1 MLLLRHGPV
10 LTVLRGAQEM
20 AVKKSEVM
28 RQAAERVQA
37 RHAAMQQAWT
47 KQPSAYHGHYNLSP
61 RSPRRQQFRVPRVQ
75 TLRPNEQHEMVVAPA
90 TGPFTV
96 AKFW

>member
-1 MLLLRHGPV
+1 MIIAEVVGNVTSPVHMGFLDGRTLLL
-10 LTVLRGAQEM
+10 
-20 AVKKSEVM
+20 
-28 RQAAERVQA
+28 VQP
-37 RHAAMQQAWT
+37 RRI
-47 KQPSAYHGHYNLSP
+47 SP

>member
-1 MLLLRHGPV
+1 
-10 LTVLRGAQEM
+10 M